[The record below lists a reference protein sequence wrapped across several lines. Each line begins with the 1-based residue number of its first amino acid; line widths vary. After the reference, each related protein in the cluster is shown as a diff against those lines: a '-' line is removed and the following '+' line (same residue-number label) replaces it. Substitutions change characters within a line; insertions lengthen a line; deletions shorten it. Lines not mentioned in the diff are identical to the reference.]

1 MGARTMTTPPLP
13 PGFVLDPQQP
23 ANDSIPPLPPG
34 FQLDEMP
41 ITDLPTVQAKP
52 PDFSDVTASV
62 ASTADQVM
70 GDGWEPGF
78 LRDVAMGGRSVI
90 QGAGSLLGA
99 FGGDAFNYAVT
110 DPIRKLMHSPDL
122 ADVVAGR
129 DGFVPTASYRDT
141 GAWVADKLGLPKPQT
156 STERVY
162 NDINEALTGTA
173 LTLGAGGLI
182 NAGRSAAASPTVASR
197 VGDFLTAQPVLQTVA
212 TATGSGAAG
221 ATREA
226 GGGTGAQLVA
236 ALAGGLVP
244 GAATAVVP
252 KAASG
257 IVPAA
262 ASAAVRRVARG
273 SDPSVIQ
280 QTLDTF
286 QNAGVQPSVGQATGN
301 RFLQAAETMLG
312 SVPGSAGRIDKFA
325 QGQAAQFGDRID
337 DIASA
342 LAPAGQVVDPET
354 AGLAIQRG
362 ITGPGGFKE
371 LSRAESNALYRQLD
385 ELIPQD
391 ARVDVSNAQAALA
404 DLNAAIPGAPSTSR
418 FFQNGRLQGI
428 EGALA
433 QDTQGIEGVLSRPGM
448 RDQVADLRTDL
459 QGQAAA
465 RRGELAQETNQQRQ
479 EMLAASGQER
489 DALVAEQEALR
500 DKLSSMI
507 ETRRAELVQQA
518 EEQAR
523 GLYAEQF
530 RIQQENQRRQLL
542 GMNNLEP
549 ELSDADI
556 ASRIPTRAQIDAQLP
571 TQADIEAQLLSTAD
585 IDARV
590 TSPQQINQQL
600 TPDASITDANFG
612 QDYVERQVQQFLQQ
626 QVDGKLPYEALQK
639 LRTLVGREID
649 NSSLVSD
656 VPRSKWRSLYG
667 ALSADMEQAVK
678 ATGNPKAVE
687 TFEAANRHH
696 ADYIQRLERI
706 ETVLNRN
713 GGEDIY
719 NAATRGLK
727 EGATMLREV
736 MRSLPVEDQKMVS
749 SAFIRRMGRAVG
761 SQQDDQASL
770 FSMNTFLTNYAN
782 MSPQAKQVL
791 FKGYGPEFAENME
804 TIAKATSKIREGS
817 QVFANPSG
825 TARQGALIGQ
835 VAGTLSAAGGAL
847 ASGNTNLAI
856 LALLG
861 SGASATIANFAG
873 RTFTSP
879 KAVGWLARTT
889 RMPAGDLVAQL
900 NVLRRIGRN
909 NEEPELVDLADGIEA
924 ELSGT
929 GSTESPPESQ

>member
-1 MGARTMTTPPLP
+1 MTTPPLP

-280 QTLDTF
+280 QTLETF

-371 LSRAESNALYRQLD
+371 LSRAESNALYQELD
-385 ELIPQD
+385 NLIPQD
-391 ARVDVSNAQAALA
+391 TRVDVSNARTALA
-404 DLNAAIPGAPSTSR
+404 DLNSMIEGAPSVSR
-418 FFQNGRLQGI
+418 FFQNARLQGI
-428 EGALA
+428 ERGLVS
-433 QDTQGIEGVLSRPGM
+433 DTQGIDAILTQPGM
-448 RDQVADLRTDL
+448 REKVDAYRDFLQAQAD
-459 QGQAAA
+459 AAA
-465 RRGELAQETNQQRQ
+465 QRNTQRQ
-479 EMLAASGQER
+479 
-489 DALVAEQEALR
+489 
-500 DKLSSMI
+500 
-507 ETRRAELVQQA
+507 
-518 EEQAR
+518 
-523 GLYAEQF
+523 GL
-530 RIQQENQRRQLL
+530 N
-542 GMNNLEP
+542 MTNLEP
-549 ELSDADI
+549 VPSA
-556 ASRIPTRAQIDAQLP
+556 
-571 TQADIEAQLLSTAD
+571 AD
-585 IDARV
+585 IDA
-590 TSPQQINQQL
+590 N
-600 TPDASITDANFG
+600 
-612 QDYVERQVQQFLQQ
+612 VQATLGNM
-626 QVDGKLPYEALQK
+626 VDDKLPYEALKK
-639 LRTLVGREID
+639 LRTLVGKEID

-656 VPRSKWRSLYG
+656 VPRGKWRDLYG
-667 ALSADMEQAVK
+667 ALSRDMEAAVQG
-678 ATGNPKAVE
+678 TGNPKASQA
-687 TFEAANRHH
+687 FEAANKHH

-835 VAGTLSAAGGAL
+835 VAGTLSSAGAAAATGNAGMAL
-847 ASGNTNLAI
+847 I
-856 LALLG
+856 ALLG
-861 SGASATIANFAG
+861 SAGTAVTANGAARLLTKPNY
-873 RTFTSP
+873 
-879 KAVGWLARTT
+879 VNWLARTT
-889 RMPAGDLVAQL
+889 EKPAGDLMAQL
-900 NVLRRIGRN
+900 NVLRR
-909 NEEPELVDLADGIEA
+909 LADRTDDQEVRDFADEVEA
-924 ELSGT
+924 ELNEKGQ
-929 GSTESPPESQ
+929 SPSQ

>member
-1 MGARTMTTPPLP
+1 MTTPPLP
-13 PGFVLDPQQP
+13 PGFVLDQPQS
-23 ANDSIPPLPPG
+23 ADSGLPPLPPG

-41 ITDLPTVQAKP
+41 ITDLPTVRAAP
-52 PDFSDVTASV
+52 PDFSDVTGSV
-62 ASTADQVM
+62 TSTADQVM
-70 GDGWEPGF
+70 GDGWKPGF

-99 FGGDAFNYAVT
+99 FGGDAFNVAVT
-110 DPIRKLMHSPDL
+110 DPIRRLMHSPDL

-129 DGFVPTASYRDT
+129 DGFVPTQSYRDT
-141 GAWVADKLGLPKPQT
+141 GAWVADKLGLPTPQN

-173 LTLGAGGLI
+173 LTLGAGGLV

-226 GGGTGAQLVA
+226 GGGTGAQLAA

-244 GAATAVVP
+244 GAATAAIP
-252 KAASG
+252 RAASG

-273 SDPSVIQ
+273 SDPSLIG
-280 QTLDTF
+280 QTLETF

-325 QGQAAQFGDRID
+325 QGQASQFGNRID
-337 DIASA
+337 EIASA
-342 LAPAGQVVDPET
+342 LAPGGQVVDPEA

-371 LSRAESNALYRQLD
+371 LSRAESNALYRELD
-385 ELIPQD
+385 DMMPGD
-391 ARVDVSNAQAALA
+391 ARVDVSNARTALA
-404 DLNAAIPGAPSTSR
+404 DLNSMIEGAPSVSR
-418 FFQNGRLQGI
+418 FFQNARLEGI
-428 EGALA
+428 ERGLVS
-433 QDTQGIEGVLSRPGM
+433 DTQGIDAILTQPGM
-448 RDQVADLRTDL
+448 REQVDAY
-459 QGQAAA
+459 
-465 RRGELAQETNQQRQ
+465 RGFLQRQ
-479 EMLAASGQER
+479 A
-489 DALVAEQEALR
+489 DAVAERNA
-500 DKLSSMI
+500 
-507 ETRRAELVQQA
+507 
-518 EEQAR
+518 
-523 GLYAEQF
+523 
-530 RIQQENQRRQLL
+530 QRNLL
-542 GMNNLEP
+542 GLKNEEP
-549 ELSDADI
+549 VPSA
-556 ASRIPTRAQIDAQLP
+556 
-571 TQADIEAQLLSTAD
+571 AD
-585 IDARV
+585 IDA
-590 TSPQQINQQL
+590 N
-600 TPDASITDANFG
+600 
-612 QDYVERQVQQFLQQ
+612 VQSTLGNM
-626 QVDGKLPYEALQK
+626 VDDRLPYEALKK
-639 LRTLVGREID
+639 LRTLVGKEID

-656 VPRSKWRSLYG
+656 VPRGKWRDLYG
-667 ALSADMEQAVK
+667 ALSRDMESAVQ
-678 ATGNPKAVE
+678 ATGNPKAVQ
-687 TFEAANRHH
+687 TFEAANKHH

-706 ETVLNRN
+706 ETVMNRN

-761 SQQDDQASL
+761 SQQDADGSL
-770 FSMNTFLTNYAN
+770 FSMNTYLTNYAN
-782 MSPQAKQVL
+782 LSPQAKQVL
-791 FKGYGPEFAENME
+791 FKNYGPEFAENME

-835 VAGTLSAAGGAL
+835 VAGTLSSAGAAA
-847 ASGNTNLAI
+847 ATGNTGVAM

-861 SGASATIANFAG
+861 SAGTAISANVLS
-873 RTFTSP
+873 RVFTHP
-879 KAVGWLARTT
+879 KAVAWLARTT
-889 RMPAGDLVAQL
+889 KAPAGDIVAQV
-900 NVLRRIGRN
+900 NTLRRIGRN
-909 NEEPELVDLADGIEA
+909 NDEPELVDLADDLQAQISEEEGR
-924 ELSGT
+924 SG
-929 GSTESPPESQ
+929 Q

>member
-1 MGARTMTTPPLP
+1 MRIDRPASLTRGAQPQFVGVELVQGEGGNRALDVMRLQRPLGALEDAPHAEPPAVP
-13 PGFVLDPQQP
+13 CRGQRVQIAARVVQVP
-23 ANDSIPPLPPG
+23 AQHVPR
-34 FQLDEMP
+34 
-41 ITDLPTVQAKP
+41 
-52 PDFSDVTASV
+52 SDVR
-62 ASTADQVM
+62 
-70 GDGWEPGF
+70 G
-78 LRDVAMGGRSVI
+78 LRSA
-90 QGAGSLLGA
+90 QL
-99 FGGDAFNYAVT
+99 
-110 DPIRKLMHSPDL
+110 
-122 ADVVAGR
+122 
-129 DGFVPTASYRDT
+129 
-141 GAWVADKLGLPKPQT
+141 ADKLGLPKPQT
-156 STERVY
+156 STERVF

-173 LTLGAGGLI
+173 LTHGAGGLI

-212 TATGSGAAG
+212 TAAGSGAAG

-244 GAATAVVP
+244 GAATAVIP

-337 DIASA
+337 EIASA
-342 LAPAGQVVDPET
+342 LVPAGQVVDPET

-362 ITGPGGFKE
+362 ITGAGGFKE
-371 LSRAESNALYRQLD
+371 ASCAESNALYQELD
-385 ELIPQD
+385 NLIPQD
-391 ARVDVSNAQAALA
+391 TRVDVSNARTALA
-404 DLNAAIPGAPSTSR
+404 DLNSMIEGAPSVSR
-418 FFQNGRLQGI
+418 FFQNARLQGI
-428 EGALA
+428 ERGLVS
-433 QDTQGIEGVLSRPGM
+433 DTQGIDAILTQPGM
-448 RDQVADLRTDL
+448 WEKVEAYRDFLQAQAD
-459 QGQAAA
+459 AAA
-465 RRGELAQETNQQRQ
+465 QRNSQRQ
-479 EMLAASGQER
+479 
-489 DALVAEQEALR
+489 
-500 DKLSSMI
+500 
-507 ETRRAELVQQA
+507 
-518 EEQAR
+518 
-523 GLYAEQF
+523 GL
-530 RIQQENQRRQLL
+530 N
-542 GMNNLEP
+542 MTNLEP
-549 ELSDADI
+549 VPSA
-556 ASRIPTRAQIDAQLP
+556 
-571 TQADIEAQLLSTAD
+571 AD
-585 IDARV
+585 IDA
-590 TSPQQINQQL
+590 N
-600 TPDASITDANFG
+600 
-612 QDYVERQVQQFLQQ
+612 VQATLGNM
-626 QVDGKLPYEALQK
+626 VDDKLPYEALKK
-639 LRTLVGREID
+639 LRTLVGKEID

-656 VPRSKWRSLYG
+656 VPRGKWRDLYG
-667 ALSADMEQAVK
+667 ALSRDMEAAVQG
-678 ATGNPKAVE
+678 TGNPRASQA
-687 TFEAANRHH
+687 FEAANKHH

-736 MRSLPVEDQKMVS
+736 MRSLPVEDQKMVA

-770 FSMNTFLTNYAN
+770 FSMNTFLINYAN
-782 MSPQAKQVL
+782 LSPQAKQVL

-835 VAGTLSAAGGAL
+835 VAGTLSSAGAAAATGNSGVAL
-847 ASGNTNLAI
+847 

-861 SGASATIANFAG
+861 SAGTAVSANIAS
-873 RTFTSP
+873 RLFTHP
-879 KAVGWLARTT
+879 KAVSWLAQAT
-889 RMPAGDLVAQL
+889 RAPAGDVVAQI
-900 NVLRRIGRN
+900 NTLRRIGQN
-909 NEEPELVDLADGIEA
+909 NDEPDLVVLAD
-924 ELSGT
+924 ELQTQVSEGPDT
-929 GSTESPPESQ
+929 AGQ

>member
-1 MGARTMTTPPLP
+1 MTTPPLP
-13 PGFVLDPQQP
+13 PGFVLDPAQP
-23 ANDSIPPLPPG
+23 AGGAALPPLPPG
-34 FQLDEMP
+34 FELDTSTSPP
-41 ITDLPTVQAKP
+41 ITDLPAVNALP
-52 PDFSDVTASV
+52 PDFSDVASSV
-62 ASTADQVM
+62 SSTEDQVL
-70 GDGWEPGF
+70 GDGWKPGF

-110 DPIRKLMHSPDL
+110 DPIRRLMHTPDL

-129 DGFVPTASYRDT
+129 DGFVPTQSYRDT
-141 GAWVADKLGLPKPQT
+141 GAWLADQLGLPKPQT

-173 LTLGAGGLI
+173 LTLGAGGLL

-226 GGGTGAQLVA
+226 GGGTGAQLAA
-236 ALAGGLVP
+236 ALVGGLAP
-244 GAATAVVP
+244 GAAAGAIP
-252 KAASG
+252 RAAGG

-273 SDPSVIQ
+273 SDPSVME
-280 QTLDTF
+280 QTLQTF
-286 QNAGVQPSVGQATGN
+286 RDAGVQPSVGQATGN

-342 LAPAGQVVDPET
+342 LVPGGQIIDPEA

-371 LSRAESNALYRQLD
+371 LSRAESNALYRELD
-385 ELIPQD
+385 DLMPGD
-391 ARVDVSNAQAALA
+391 ARVDVSNARTALA
-404 DLNAAIPGAPSTSR
+404 DLNSMIEGAPSVSR
-418 FFQNGRLQGI
+418 FFANARLEGI
-428 EGALA
+428 ERGLVS
-433 QDTQGIEGVLSRPGM
+433 DTQGIDAILTQPGM
-448 RDQVADLRTDL
+448 REQVDAY
-459 QGQAAA
+459 
-465 RRGELAQETNQQRQ
+465 RGFLQRQ
-479 EMLAASGQER
+479 A
-489 DALVAEQEALR
+489 DAVAERNA
-500 DKLSSMI
+500 
-507 ETRRAELVQQA
+507 
-518 EEQAR
+518 
-523 GLYAEQF
+523 
-530 RIQQENQRRQLL
+530 QRNLL
-542 GMNNLEP
+542 GLKNEEP
-549 ELSDADI
+549 VPSA
-556 ASRIPTRAQIDAQLP
+556 
-571 TQADIEAQLLSTAD
+571 AD
-585 IDARV
+585 IDANVRA
-590 TSPQQINQQL
+590 TLGNM
-600 TPDASITDANFG
+600 
-612 QDYVERQVQQFLQQ
+612 
-626 QVDGKLPYEALQK
+626 VDDRLPYEALKK

-656 VPRSKWRSLYG
+656 VPRGKWRDLYG
-667 ALSADMEQAVK
+667 ALSRDMEAAVQ
-678 ATGNPKAVE
+678 ATGNPKAVQ
-687 TFEAANRHH
+687 TFEAANKHH

-736 MRSLPVEDQKMVS
+736 MRSLPVEDQKMVT

-761 SQQDDQASL
+761 SQQDDEASL

-782 MSPQAKQVL
+782 LSPQAKQVL
-791 FKGYGPEFAENME
+791 FKSYGSEFAENME

-835 VAGTLSAAGGAL
+835 VAGTLSSAGAAA
-847 ASGNTNLAI
+847 ATGNAGMAMV
-856 LALLG
+856 ALLG
-861 SGASATIANFAG
+861 SVGTALTANGAARLLTKPNY
-873 RTFTSP
+873 
-879 KAVGWLARTT
+879 VNWLARTSQKPT
-889 RMPAGDLVAQL
+889 AELVSQL
-900 NVLRRIGRN
+900 HVLRR
-909 NEEPELVDLADGIEA
+909 LADRTDDQEVRELADQAEA
-924 ELSGT
+924 ALS
-929 GSTESPPESQ
+929 ERDQSPSQ